1 MSSCIVYLKDIKQ
14 NVTNIIP
21 LVKTSMQIEKVYR
34 ILKINTGD
42 ASHKFAFVTVY
53 SKFLARMTLYK
64 MHMPQKFNTGSSS
77 EQSFLNSFF
86 IKFVLEF

>member
-1 MSSCIVYLKDIKQ
+1 MSSYIVYLKDIKQ

-53 SKFLARMTLYK
+53 SKFLA
-64 MHMPQKFNTGSSS
+64 
-77 EQSFLNSFF
+77 
-86 IKFVLEF
+86 